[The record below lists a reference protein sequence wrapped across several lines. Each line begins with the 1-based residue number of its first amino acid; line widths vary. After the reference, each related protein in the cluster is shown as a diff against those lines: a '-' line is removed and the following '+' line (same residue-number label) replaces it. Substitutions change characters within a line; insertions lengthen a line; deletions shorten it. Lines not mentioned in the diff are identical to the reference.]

1 MIFGSGILSMLFE
14 RLDASQVI
22 YKLVQILEVHTSC
35 ILTILSPGKNHSS
48 ERRNLR
54 KQIPVFQRLQVS
66 SSGNITAQKLAVLRD
81 TVTIK
86 HLYKDLSLAWQQGCI
101 TNVDS

>member
-54 KQIPVFQRLQVS
+54 KQRLQVS